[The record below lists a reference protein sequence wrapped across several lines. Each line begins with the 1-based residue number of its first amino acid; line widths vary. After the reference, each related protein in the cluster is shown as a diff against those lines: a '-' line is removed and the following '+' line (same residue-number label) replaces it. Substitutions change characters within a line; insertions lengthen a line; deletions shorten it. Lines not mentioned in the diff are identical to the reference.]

1 MTEKIQGVFKK
12 TKKGA
17 GELRQFSKSFRAS
30 PDDIFVP
37 AGLVKKYQLTDGAT
51 VFGTITG
58 KKNRKKLEKIESI
71 CGLDKKE
78 FAERKNYKDLTS
90 IIPDQR
96 FNLEAGGKS
105 SMRIVDLVAPIGRG
119 TRGLIVAPP
128 KSGKTVLLANI
139 CEGIRADCPDASIII
154 LLVDERPEEVTEF
167 KREVDA
173 EVLHSSLDNSNKEHT
188 ELVELTLAYIMT
200 ELECKKDIV
209 VLVDSLTRMGR
220 SFNLS
225 GKGSGR
231 TMSGGVDSGAL
242 EIPRRFFGM
251 ARNIENGGSI
261 TIIATALID
270 TGSRMDNLIFEEFKG
285 TGNSEIVLDRK
296 LAEERIWPAINLPES
311 GTRNEARLFGEEDT
325 KRLAKLR
332 RALDNRTPK
341 EAITAILNRIEK
353 HPTNREFLDSIPV

>member
-1 MTEKIQGVFKK
+1 MSEEIEGVFKK

-17 GELRQFSKSFRAS
+17 GELRQFKRSFRAS
-30 PDDIFVP
+30 PEDIYVP
-37 AGLVKKYQLTDGAT
+37 AKLVKEYQLENGANICGMT
-51 VFGTITG
+51 SG
-58 KKNRKKLEKIESI
+58 KLNRRKLMSVESI
-71 CGLDKKE
+71 CGIKPED
-78 FAERKNYKDLTS
+78 FASRKNYKDLTS
-90 IIPDQR
+90 IIPTER
-96 FNLEAGGKS
+96 FNLEAGGKE

-128 KSGKTVLLANI
+128 KSGKTMLLASI
-139 CEGIRADCPDASIII
+139 CEGIRADCPDADIIV
-154 LLVDERPEEVTEF
+154 LLIDERPEEVTEF
-167 KREVDA
+167 RREVDA
-173 EVLHSSLDNSNKEHT
+173 EVLHSSLDNSIKEHT
-188 ELVELTLAYIMT
+188 ELVELTLAHIMV
-200 ELECKKDIV
+200 ELECGKNIV

-231 TMSGGVDSGAL
+231 TMSGGVDAGSL

-251 ARNIENGGSI
+251 ARNIEDGGSV

-285 TGNSEIVLDRK
+285 TGNSEIILDRK

-311 GTRNEARLFGEEDT
+311 GTRNETKLFGDDDT

-332 RALDNRTPK
+332 KALASRSTK
-341 EAITAILNRIEK
+341 EAITAIMTRIEK
-353 HPTNREFLDSIPV
+353 YPTNREFLDSIPI